1 MLGEIRGEVR
11 FKEPLSFHTSLRI
24 GGPADFFIVPQDVE
38 DIRLAL
44 AFAEKEG
51 LGTAVIGGGNNLLVR
66 DRGIRGVVL
75 KLEGCL
81 GRAEF
86 HGEEAVAGAGVSLS
100 ALIREAAALNLG
112 GLEPL
117 VGIPATIG
125 GAVAMNAGTPDGW
138 MSDVTSAVYY
148 LHPDG
153 TLGEFKPL
161 SGALGGDRAFSSP
174 PGAVLI
180 GARLRF
186 HRRPQADIQRDI
198 RARLKQK
205 KSTQPLALASA
216 GGVWR
221 NPPGVEVARL
231 IERVGLRGKRLNGAE
246 ISAKHANFIVN
257 RGGAAAADV
266 LALMDLT
273 RERVQGHF
281 GVRLEPEIRVLGEG

>member
-24 GGPADFFIVPQDVE
+24 GGSADIFIIPQGVE

-44 AFAEKEG
+44 SFAEREQ
-51 LGTAVIGGGNNLLVR
+51 LPVEVVGGGNNLLAS
-66 DRGIRGVVL
+66 DRGFRGVVL

-86 HGEEAVAGAGVSLS
+86 NGEEAVAGAGVSLS

-112 GLEPL
+112 GLECL

-138 MSDVTSAVYY
+138 VGDFVSAVYF

-153 TLGEFKPL
+153 TLGEFKP
-161 SGALGGDRAFSSP
+161 GAGSFSYRVFWAP

-180 GARLRF
+180 GARLQF
-186 HRRPQADIQRDI
+186 QRRPQADIQRDI
-198 RARLKQK
+198 KQRLKQK
-205 KSTQPLALASA
+205 KMTQPLALASA
-216 GGVWR
+216 GCVWKDPAGEAAGR
-221 NPPGVEVARL
+221 LVEK
-231 IERVGLRGKRLNGAE
+231 VGLRGKRLNGAE

-257 RGGAAAADV
+257 RGGATAGDIKG
-266 LALMDLT
+266 LMDIT
-273 RERVQGHF
+273 RERVKNHF
-281 GVRLEPEIRVLGEG
+281 GIVLEPVIHALGEV

>member
-44 AFAEKEG
+44 AFADKEQ
-51 LGTAVIGGGNNLLVR
+51 LPVEVVGGGNNLLVR

-86 HGEEAVAGAGVSLS
+86 HGEEAIAGAGVSLS

-112 GLEPL
+112 GLECL

-125 GAVAMNAGTPDGW
+125 GAVAMNAGTVDGW
-138 MSDVTSAVYY
+138 IGDFVSAVYF
-148 LHPDG
+148 LHADG
-153 TLGEFKPL
+153 TLGEYKP
-161 SGALGGDRAFSSP
+161 GAGAYGCRSFAAP
-174 PGAVLI
+174 QGAVLI
-180 GARLRF
+180 GARLRL
-186 HRRPQADIQRDI
+186 HRRPYADIQRDI
-198 RARLKQK
+198 KVRLKQK
-205 KSTQPLALASA
+205 KSTQPLALASV
-216 GGVWR
+216 GCVWK
-221 NPPGVEVARL
+221 NPQGETATKM
-231 IERVGLRGKRLNGAE
+231 IEKVGLKGKRLNGAE

-257 RGGAAAADV
+257 RGGAMGADV
-266 LALMDLT
+266 MALMDLT
-273 RERVQGHF
+273 RERVQNHF
-281 GVRLEPEIRVLGEG
+281 GIRLEPEIRVLGEG